1 MNLLMTEL
9 PPEEVPI
16 NSLMSELQF
25 PPLPHESSFSEV
37 TCNCELE
44 LLEQHGSA
52 IEVNSLMTG
61 LPSELEF
68 PPLPHES
75 KFSDVA
81 CSSKLCNCLGEET
94 SPVPVFFGGSQEVLP
109 GAMPHIIRW
118 PEYYRGIPNGL
129 CVEELNAASLGISEL
144 PGPDILSQQ
153 GYCYVPADVVKS
165 LGKPAA
171 HAKIQTEIQKM
182 DPSEFVVHIF
192 QDPPRGCASKM
203 GGK

>member
-1 MNLLMTEL
+1 MHQCEFYFQLDVGRAIEVLVLMNLLMTEL

-37 TCNCELE
+37 TC
-44 LLEQHGSA
+44 SA
-52 IEVNSLMTG
+52 KI
-61 LPSELEF
+61 
-68 PPLPHES
+68 
-75 KFSDVA
+75 
-81 CSSKLCNCLGEET
+81 CNCNGVDTL
-94 SPVPVFFGGSQEVLP
+94 PVPVFCGGSQEVLP
-109 GAMPHIIRW
+109 NFKLPMKNRVDLRRPLRHGTD
-118 PEYYRGIPNGL
+118 
-129 CVEELNAASLGISEL
+129 EEVNAGGSEL
-144 PGPDILSQQ
+144 PVPDIPCQQ
-153 GYCYVPADVVKS
+153 GYFYVPADVVKS

>member
-1 MNLLMTEL
+1 MHQREFYFQLDVGRAIEVLVLMNLLMTEL

-37 TCNCELE
+37 TCNCM
-44 LLEQHGSA
+44 G
-52 IEVNSLMTG
+52 G
-61 LPSELEF
+61 
-68 PPLPHES
+68 
-75 KFSDVA
+75 
-81 CSSKLCNCLGEET
+81 ET

-109 GAMPHIIRW
+109 GAMPHIVRW
-118 PEYYRGIPNGL
+118 PEWYRVIPNGL
-129 CVEELNAASLGISEL
+129 SVEELNAASLGISEL

-165 LGKPAA
+165 LGNPAEY
-171 HAKIQTEIQKM
+171 AKIQTEIQKM
-182 DPSEFVVHIF
+182 DDSEFVVHIF